1 MAEYRSALAAA
12 CRPGRIGA
20 PQGRAPVAVHERAG
34 RTLVQVSGWP
44 GSFDALRERLA
55 AHFGCTM
62 PADCR
67 AAVSDGART
76 VFRVAPE
83 RLWVAGPAGDERLLA
98 LAAKPAGDD
107 AVITDIGASRTVL
120 RVSGAGARLLINRG
134 LPVDLDASAFPAD
147 AFAQSV
153 IHLMPVLVHHA
164 AAAGEDVFDI
174 YVTRD
179 YAVSFWEWLV
189 GAAQSMGCDAGEP
202 R

>member
-12 CRPGRIGA
+12 CKPGRIGA
-20 PQGRAPVAVHERAG
+20 PQGRAPVAVHERTG

-44 GSFDALRERLA
+44 ESLGALRERIA
-55 AHFGCTM
+55 ALLGCAM

-67 AAVSDGART
+67 VAVSQGART

-83 RLWVAGPAGDERLLA
+83 RLWIAGPADDERLLA
-98 LAAKPAGDD
+98 LAAELPGDT
-107 AVITDIGASRTVL
+107 AVVTAIGASRTVL
-120 RVSGAGARLLINRG
+120 RVSGTGARLLINRG

-153 IHLMPVLVHHA
+153 IHLMPVLVHRVA
-164 AAAGEDVFDI
+164 ASGDDVFDI

-189 GAAQSMGCDAGEP
+189 GAAQSMGCDVGEP
-202 R
+202 G